1 VKKSQV
7 EFLLAVAV
15 FFVNAFVGVDM
26 SGEAAM

>member
-7 EFLLAVAV
+7 GFLLVAI

>member
-7 EFLLAVAV
+7 GFLLAVAV